1 MSHFLRDASYP
12 FGFDAPTISVELK
25 ISLQKE
31 QRDKKIRASRLP
43 DISVTDLA
51 KRLGVSRKAVSA
63 IINEHKSL
71 TPEMAL
77 RLSKA
82 FPNSTPESWL
92 NLQRNYDLWQT
103 SHGTFAWKLVQPI
116 NFIDA
121 RQ

>member
-1 MSHFLRDASYP
+1 MIERKRCPAHPGR
-12 FGFDAPTISVELK
+12 ILK
-25 ISLQKE
+25 NLYLTPLE
-31 QRDKKIRASRLP
+31 
-43 DISVTDLA
+43 ISVTDLA

-63 IINEHKSL
+63 IINEHKSI

-103 SHGTFAWKLVQPI
+103 SHGTFAWKSVQPI
-116 NFIDA
+116 DYSDA